1 MKLLVLLTL
10 LLTLDACQN
19 PGRFQGP
26 ANWATD
32 ETPNEVASEVSKLS
46 RISKRQRTTYG
57 TGDIGGAVR

>member
-32 ETPNEVASEVSKLS
+32 ETA
-46 RISKRQRTTYG
+46 R
-57 TGDIGGAVR
+57 

>member
-10 LLTLDACQN
+10 LLTLDAYQN

-32 ETPNEVASEVSKLS
+32 ETAK
-46 RISKRQRTTYG
+46 
-57 TGDIGGAVR
+57 